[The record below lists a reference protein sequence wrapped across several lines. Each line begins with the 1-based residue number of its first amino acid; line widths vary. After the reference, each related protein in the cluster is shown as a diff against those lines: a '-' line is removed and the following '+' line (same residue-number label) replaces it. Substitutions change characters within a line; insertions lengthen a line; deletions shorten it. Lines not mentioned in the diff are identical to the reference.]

1 MPKGLYFLL
10 PDPIFSWFLLDVG
23 HILYVSGP
31 FLLFCCSFHRSFY
44 HYFSMIMLTFV
55 PFFVKYVS
63 IHPPPAFGSS
73 PNLEGLALEA
83 NKSQNGDGTVS
94 HVKRSRYML
103 PRFIKLLSAPSSVV
117 ARISF

>member
-1 MPKGLYFLL
+1 
-10 PDPIFSWFLLDVG
+10 
-23 HILYVSGP
+23 
-31 FLLFCCSFHRSFY
+31 
-44 HYFSMIMLTFV
+44 MIMLTFV